1 MCFGVRVYRTY
12 IRSIFVSVPSD
23 FGGLSVDAYISG
35 IVCGILQ
42 GSGFPARVTAH
53 SVALEDGEAVPPNPV
68 LATAAYYTSPVSS
81 SGLSAAGITSAV
93 AGHHAVS
100 GAMTGV
106 GGGGSMMMGSGSLH
120 GIGGSGVLPPRREKT
135 VFLVKF
141 AQSVLTRDAAM
152 G

>member
-1 MCFGVRVYRTY
+1 M
-12 IRSIFVSVPSD
+12 
-23 FGGLSVDAYISG
+23 DAFISG

-53 SVALEDGEAVPPNPV
+53 SVALEDGEAIPPNPV
-68 LATAAYYTSPVSS
+68 LAAAYMGLSSSSTSGGMVSS
-81 SGLSAAGITSAV
+81 ASSVMTSGISSAV
-93 AGHHAVS
+93 HSSASMS
-100 GAMTGV
+100 GGV
-106 GGGGSMMMGSGSLH
+106 GSGSLH
-120 GIGGSGVLPPRREKT
+120 GIGASGVLPPRREKT

>member
-1 MCFGVRVYRTY
+1 LNHFVVLCVSSLN
-12 IRSIFVSVPSD
+12 SIFVSVPSD

-68 LATAAYYTSPVSS
+68 LAAAYYSSPVSS
-81 SGLSAAGITSAV
+81 GLSSGLTSAV
-93 AGHHAVS
+93 AGHHHAGGAV
-100 GAMTGV
+100 TGV
-106 GGGGSMMMGSGSLH
+106 SGGGSMMMGSGSLH
-120 GIGGSGVLPPRREKT
+120 GIGASGVLPTRREKT

>member
-1 MCFGVRVYRTY
+1 M
-12 IRSIFVSVPSD
+12 SVPCD

-53 SVALEDGEAVPPNPV
+53 SVALEDGEAIPPNPV
-68 LATAAYYTSPVSS
+68 LAAAYIGSSSSAVVSS
-81 SGLSAAGITSAV
+81 SVMTSGIGSAV
-93 AGHHAVS
+93 TGGHHQYTSS
-100 GAMTGV
+100 GPMSGGV
-106 GGGGSMMMGSGSLH
+106 GSGSLH
-120 GIGGSGVLPPRREKT
+120 GVGASGVLPPRREKT

>member
-1 MCFGVRVYRTY
+1 MYN
-12 IRSIFVSVPSD
+12 SIFVSVPSD

-53 SVALEDGEAVPPNPV
+53 SVALEESEVVPPNLV
-68 LATAAYYTSPVSS
+68 LAAVAQGSS
-81 SGLSAAGITSAV
+81 SAGSAIAQYNPT
-93 AGHHAVS
+93 
-100 GAMTGV
+100 TG
-106 GGGGSMMMGSGSLH
+106 MMMSSSSSSANNNSSTH
-120 GIGGSGVLPPRREKT
+120 GGMAALPPRREKT

-152 G
+152 A